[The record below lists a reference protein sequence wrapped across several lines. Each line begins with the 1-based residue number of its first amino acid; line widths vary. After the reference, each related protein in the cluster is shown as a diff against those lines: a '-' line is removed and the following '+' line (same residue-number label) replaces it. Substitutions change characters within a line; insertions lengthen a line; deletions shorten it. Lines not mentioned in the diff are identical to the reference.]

1 MERMPHIG
9 LPSDLGIEYAILPGD
24 PARVDKIASYLDNVE
39 DLGFNRE
46 YKSVCGT
53 YKGVKVLAMSTGMG
67 GTSTAIGVEELAR
80 IGVKVAIRVGSCG
93 AMQPEIHLGDLV
105 LVNGAVRQDGTSKG
119 YAPVEYPAIPDFE
132 LLQACIESAKELDV
146 DYVVGIN
153 RSHDCLYGEENQGAT
168 EIWSPRKVVS
178 SDQETSALFVVGMM
192 RGMKTASILN
202 VVANHNA
209 DILESVGKYTDG
221 ASATQAGERN
231 EILVALEAICRIYI

>member
-80 IGVKVAIRVGSCG
+80 MGVKVAIRVGSCG
-93 AMQPEIHLGDLV
+93 AMQPEIHLGDLI

-132 LLQACIESAKELDV
+132 LLKACIESAKELDA

-209 DILESVGKYTDG
+209 DILESVGKYADG

>member
-93 AMQPEIHLGDLV
+93 AMQPEIHLGDLI

-119 YAPVEYPAIPDFE
+119 YAPVENPAIPDYE
-132 LLQACIESAKELDV
+132 ILKACIESAKELDV

-209 DILESVGKYTDG
+209 DILESVGKYADG